1 MLCVKREDEK
11 VLTWES
17 KGFQK
22 EQQVFTLAEENNF
35 ERGVGKKIER
45 GS

>member
-1 MLCVKREDEK
+1 MPCAKREDEK

-17 KGFQK
+17 KGFKK
-22 EQQVFTLAEENNF
+22 EQVFTLAEETNF
-35 ERGVGKKIER
+35 ERGVGKKIEM